1 MAGISVKIDLS
12 GVKKKIS
19 QQAFDRGQYMMAN
32 KMLSDMN
39 ENFVPM
45 AKNSGNLRASG
56 QVSSDWKQLIWN
68 AVYARRHYYAPGG
81 WNYSTPGTGPRWD
94 EKAKGIFM
102 KDWIDTFMKGAGF

>member
-12 GVKKKIS
+12 GAKKKIS
-19 QQAFDRGQYMMAN
+19 QQAFDRGQYTMAN

-56 QVSSDWKQLIWN
+56 HVSPDNKQLIWDE
-68 AVYARRHYYAPGG
+68 VYARRHFYAPGN
-81 WNYSTPGTGPRWD
+81 WTYTTPGTGPRWD
-94 EKAKGIFM
+94 EKAKGVFM
-102 KDWIDTFMKGAGF
+102 STWLETFVKGAGF